1 MKKIVLGFGFI
12 LNSSFLLQAQTTV
25 NAASF
30 QQQMKTTG
38 AQILDVRT
46 PGEYQSG
53 HIEKALLAN
62 WNDNAEF
69 ERRIGFLDKKKP
81 VYIYCLA
88 GGRSH
93 AAAARLNELGFEQIV
108 ELQGGVNAWKAAN
121 LPLEGKSNKPKMSL
135 QTFESSIAHGTV
147 LVDVGADWC
156 PPCKVLE
163 PVLARVQE
171 KAGNQFAFVKVD
183 GGNDDEVLQH
193 FKITQL
199 PVLLVFKNGQLSWR
213 KDGIA
218 TEAEI
223 MAQVKP

>member
-1 MKKIVLGFGFI
+1 M
-12 LNSSFLLQAQTTV
+12 FLCSQSYLQAQTTV
-25 NAASF
+25 AAISF
-30 QQQMKTTG
+30 QQQLKTAG

-62 WNDNAEF
+62 WNDKAEF
-69 ERRIGFLDKKKP
+69 ERRIGFLDKEKP

-93 AAAARLNELGFEQIV
+93 AAAARLNELGFQKIV

-121 LPLEGKSNKPKMSL
+121 LPLEGKSDKPKMSW

-147 LVDVGADWC
+147 LVDVGAEWC

-163 PVLARVQE
+163 PVLSSVQK
-171 KAGNQFAFVKVD
+171 KAGDQFSFVKVD

-193 FKITQL
+193 FNITQL
-199 PVLLVFKNGQLSWR
+199 PVLLVFKNGQLQWR

-218 TEAEI
+218 TEEEI
-223 MAQVKP
+223 LAQVKP

>member
-1 MKKIVLGFGFI
+1 MKKIVSTVGLF
-12 LNSSFLLQAQTTV
+12 LSSLACLQAQTTTD
-25 NAASF
+25 AASF
-30 QQQMKTTG
+30 QQQLKTPG
-38 AQILDVRT
+38 AQVLDVRT

-62 WNDNAEF
+62 WNDKTEF
-69 ERRIGFLDKKKP
+69 ERRIEYLDKKKP

-121 LPLEGKSNKPKMSL
+121 LPLEGKSNMPKMSW

-171 KAGNQFAFVKVD
+171 KAGKHFAFVKVD

-199 PVLLVFKNGQLSWR
+199 PVILVFKNGQLSWR

-223 MAQVKP
+223 LAQVKP